1 MVDSGIN
8 LESSVGTIQGL
19 LLFDCLMLS
28 QEWTKGGRPEPDWI
42 FVGPFATNQKVDI
55 SDNGH
60 GTCMADLA
68 AGWVNGVAKLAD
80 ITAVQV
86 DDTSND
92 AFNQMTWL
100 LDFDALAKVVDD
112 INDRG
117 IEDRAVLLV
126 ASTLQAHPDTDY
138 QNAFVNAYWTLMN
151 KMDAQ
156 GAALVVTTMNDEKC
170 TEWPCMFGD
179 PDYDHHIPHMIVV
192 GAGDIDTGSYYEEEE
207 NRNDW
212 PSIFYAP
219 GDDDAWEDL
228 EVPGPII
235 CAAGTGDENALE
247 TEGPSAGE

>member
-1 MVDSGIN
+1 
-8 LESSVGTIQGL
+8 
-19 LLFDCLMLS
+19 
-28 QEWTKGGRPEPDWI
+28 
-42 FVGPFATNQKVDI
+42 
-55 SDNGH
+55 
-60 GTCMADLA
+60 MADLA